1 MIILSD
7 EHYVLPTYKASNLMP
22 SILAKEALR
31 LFQNIMDFKYWCI
44 LDSNGKAYATR
55 RTAKDTIKIR
65 KPPKFDLTKI

>member
-65 KPPKFDLTKI
+65 NPPKFDLTKT